1 MILTKHVM
9 KKKYE
14 KYQHSGSL
22 GMVYGWSSQ
31 WRGEFIMLVAANVGS
46 NWHAFKRGLD
56 FGLASAKEACHVNLP
71 ISGNLC

>member
-1 MILTKHVM
+1 MD
-9 KKKYE
+9 
-14 KYQHSGSL
+14 GL
-22 GMVYGWSSQ
+22 GQ